1 MSLPFNPLLPHPQ
14 VQLIQIRLFQ
24 KKLKC
29 QHQVNPRPFT
39 KAVKRIQQPCN
50 LEVLVWNGL
59 RLFIADDYALGLLCA
74 LAKISKFFE
83 KKIFGSKNK
92 FVSKKM
98 IQKTVKKI
106 FFFKYKFFF
115 QMKVFF
121 QMNVFQRKNF
131 AKQFI
136 SALLCFFL

>member
-1 MSLPFNPLLPHPQ
+1 MSLPFNLLLPHPQ
-14 VQLIQIRLFQ
+14 VQLIQIHLFQ

-29 QHQVNPRPFT
+29 QHQVIPRPFT

-83 KKIFGSKNK
+83 KKFFGSTKI
-92 FVSKKM
+92 FFSKKI
-98 IQKTVKKI
+98 IQKTVNESFFSKKTFFKQKILRNNLFLPYCI
-106 FFFKYKFFF
+106 FFNKK
-115 QMKVFF
+115 K
-121 QMNVFQRKNF
+121 
-131 AKQFI
+131 
-136 SALLCFFL
+136 CFPLHVR